1 MTLIKL
7 PNLIAVLYVG
17 ICFCSAGCKASEK
30 ESKETGNDTTT
41 YAVSAEKLAIIESD
55 DVTIQIDPSFAYYQ
69 GRSAESIVDEVLLAG
84 FKAVHY
90 FVVNENHVNGELI
103 HAFHEKGIRVWLLT
117 LGNGTYSTAD
127 YPAGWEQ
134 WKMGLSKREN
144 GVDGFTFLSP
154 FNKDFVEWKKK
165 SLVYLMTKYPFDG
178 LELAESYFP
187 EWDAISK
194 GTYGDVGPNAQQA
207 FKEQY
212 DLDIPDFADTQAPNH
227 YTRQPDVYKKW
238 VEFRVQTVNGFLHEL
253 INGKGGVREA
263 RPDALIATWSLAI
276 NQGPGSFNKLREDQ
290 GLDAASMVGLVKP
303 DVHFFQTHW
312 PDWVKP
318 ESALRPDYMKDYQPF
333 VDQLKQAHPT
343 VPVGLQADIGSAKNM
358 IKSAY
363 WVKEFDKA
371 ARKYGYTTWTSYEY
385 HLGGYIY
392 TEKPLPRK
400 AVRKNTQQVTVSFNK
415 RIDETIAKDRSNY
428 TFFLN
433 GESVAVDLQD
443 IRVDGNQLTLVSAA
457 LPAEGFEIAF
467 RNITDTPQL
476 WLYKDFPANKIPEGI
491 RIKVP

>member
-1 MTLIKL
+1 
-7 PNLIAVLYVG
+7 
-17 ICFCSAGCKASEK
+17 
-30 ESKETGNDTTT
+30 
-41 YAVSAEKLAIIESD
+41 
-55 DVTIQIDPSFAYYQ
+55 
-69 GRSAESIVDEVLLAG
+69 
-84 FKAVHY
+84 
-90 FVVNENHVNGELI
+90 
-103 HAFHEKGIRVWLLT
+103 
-117 LGNGTYSTAD
+117 
-127 YPAGWEQ
+127 
-134 WKMGLSKREN
+134 
-144 GVDGFTFLSP
+144 
-154 FNKDFVEWKKK
+154 
-165 SLVYLMTKYPFDG
+165 
-178 LELAESYFP
+178 
-187 EWDAISK
+187 
-194 GTYGDVGPNAQQA
+194 
-207 FKEQY
+207 
-212 DLDIPDFADTQAPNH
+212 
-227 YTRQPDVYKKW
+227 
-238 VEFRVQTVNGFLHEL
+238 
-253 INGKGGVREA
+253 
-263 RPDALIATWSLAI
+263 
-276 NQGPGSFNKLREDQ
+276 
-290 GLDAASMVGLVKP
+290 
-303 DVHFFQTHW
+303 
-312 PDWVKP
+312 
-318 ESALRPDYMKDYQPF
+318 
-333 VDQLKQAHPT
+333 
-343 VPVGLQADIGSAKNM
+343 M